1 MQTYDLDNED
11 FLERDTSKGI
21 SGAQK
26 QMLKYNTNL
35 AVIVIINFVRTVFCR
50 DNFSDDCIA
59 R

>member
-1 MQTYDLDNED
+1 MQTYDLDNEE

-26 QMLKYNTNL
+26 QMLMYNTNL
-35 AVIVIINFVRTVFCR
+35 AVIVINFVRTVFCR